1 MISPWNRDKTVDIDE
16 VYVELSFLRDERKPT
31 GTTKEKLNDYCQIF
45 ESRGS
50 HLTPKRIL
58 VYGRPGIGKS
68 TFTKKLAVD
77 WSRGE
82 KENLKEFNVLLL
94 VKLRDVCD
102 EKDHC
107 SMIKKAELLS
117 GDDPE
122 VFYQLYNH
130 ILEHQQKVLLV
141 LDGFDEYS
149 GGKSS
154 PVHEIWRGTRLRDCT
169 VLVTSR
175 PTKRTDQLRRHSHV
189 QFELNGFDSGD
200 KIKDFVRKF
209 LSDQKDIDNFV
220 TYLNKQNL
228 RDFAEIPLLL
238 LMLCQTW
245 KTMSHHE
252 LPTSHSDLYE
262 RFIQTLFDHLSAK
275 DDENEEFSSIDEYK
289 DDLSKVGKLAFE
301 ALLEDCLYLKLN
313 HLPKDIHIEKFIAVG
328 FFQISKLSSSH
339 RPEEVVLFL
348 HKTIQEFLS
357 ARYIVQ
363 ELRTAEKGDRTC
375 LSKVDS
381 FQKVKKIVEVLKFV
395 CGLSSEV
402 AGAVLGHLRIIGEKE
417 GLREISFTETPS
429 VEDLSEE
436 QNEFRIIS
444 LDCVLSCPASK
455 RQTVYSAFLHC
466 VKCVLVVDPVKQL
479 PIVARE
485 HVLKFS
491 DLPEPS
497 YLFFDK
503 ADKMTSD
510 DVFSLLRDLETVVVT
525 CYGDTKAV
533 REEYTDLKEH
543 VNDYFLKKEA
553 QQMILYLTDI
563 RKVSKVLRN
572 IGLLRVLTSA
582 TLRPPHQKPV
592 DHLSEGKDNR
602 SSLSENRAHEEKKH
616 SLSFV
621 SHIELWGGV
630 DEELSVLKCA
640 VSFVNKPRAIDIY
653 QCPEG
658 SDDRDDLIQ
667 SIAFTDN
674 LYDLKLKVNDN
685 VVAGIVKSLHQA
697 PKLRYVNLSG
707 NNLHG
712 SVSDFTENLQLLT
725 QLTILGLRDV
735 HFRDEDCM
743 LLAKS
748 LQYLCWLRALNLSDN
763 PLGQGIRELAKHLI
777 DVPHLTYLQLLNT
790 QMGKEEVE
798 AVACSLQ
805 SISKLK
811 VLDLSSNPLC
821 QGTIELSKHLNSV
834 PHLTQLELKAT
845 QMGEDEVTAVARAL
859 KGLPAL
865 KLLNLSCNPL
875 GRGVCE
881 LTLHLSSIPHL
892 GELSLEG
899 IKMTEEDARKL
910 RKAAQDGGFD
920 VFVDCP
926 VSLSI
931 FILFV

>member
-1 MISPWNRDKTVDIDE
+1 MDIDE

-31 GTTKEKLNDYCQIF
+31 GTTKEKLNNYCQIF

-82 KENLKEFNVLLL
+82 KENLNEFNVLLL
-94 VKLRDVCD
+94 VKLRDVFY
-102 EKDHC
+102 EKDLC
-107 SMIKKAELLS
+107 SMIKKAELLP

-122 VFYQLYNH
+122 VFNQLYNH
-130 ILEHQQKVLLV
+130 ILAHQQKVLLV

-149 GGKSS
+149 GDKSS

-169 VLVTSR
+169 VLVTTR

-200 KIKDFVRKF
+200 KIKAFIRKF
-209 LSDQKDIDNFV
+209 LSDQKDVDKFV
-220 TYLNKQNL
+220 TYLDKQNL

-245 KTMSHHE
+245 KTMSHQE

-275 DDENEEFSSIDEYK
+275 DDENEEFPSIDEYK
-289 DDLSKVGKLAFE
+289 DDLSKLGKLAFD

-313 HLPKDIHIEKFIAVG
+313 HLPKEIHIEKFITVG
-328 FFQISKLSSSH
+328 FFQISKLLSSI
-339 RPEEVVLFL
+339 RPEEVLLFL

-363 ELRTAEKGDRTC
+363 ELMTAEKGDRTC

-395 CGLSSEV
+395 CELSSEA
-402 AGAVLGHLRIIGEKE
+402 AGAVLSHLRIIGEKE
-417 GLREISFTETPS
+417 GLGEISFTETPS
-429 VEDLSEE
+429 VDELSEE
-436 QNEFRIIS
+436 QNEFRIIC
-444 LDCVLSCPASK
+444 LDCVLSCPASE

-466 VKCVLVVDPVKQL
+466 VKCVLVVDPIKQL
-479 PIVARE
+479 PIVAKE
-485 HVLKFS
+485 HVLKFF
-491 DLPEPS
+491 DLPEQS

-525 CYGDTKAV
+525 CFGDTKAV
-533 REEYTDLKEH
+533 REEHTDLKVH

-563 RKVSKVLRN
+563 RKVSKSLRN
-572 IGLLRVLTSA
+572 IELLRVLTSA
-582 TLRPPHQKPV
+582 TLPSHQKPV
-592 DHLSEGKDNR
+592 DHVSEKQGED
-602 SSLSENRAHEEKKH
+602 SALSENRAHQEKNH

-621 SHIELWGGV
+621 RHIQLRGGI

-640 VSFVNKPRAIDIY
+640 VSFVNKPRFIDIP
-653 QCPEG
+653 QCPKG
-658 SDDRDDLIQ
+658 NDDHDDLIQ
-667 SIAFTDN
+667 SIPFTDN
-674 LYDLKLKVNDN
+674 LYDLRLKVNDC

-697 PKLRYVNLSG
+697 PKLRYVTLSET
-707 NNLHG
+707 NLHG

-725 QLTILGLRDV
+725 LLTKLKLRDV

-748 LQYLCWLRALNLSDN
+748 LQYLRWLQELNLSDN
-763 PLGQGIRELAKHLI
+763 PLGQGIRELAKHLT
-777 DVPHLTYLQLLNT
+777 DVPHLTYLELWNT
-790 QMGKEEVE
+790 QMGKEEVA

-811 VLDLSSNPLC
+811 VLELSSNPLC

-834 PHLTQLELKAT
+834 PHLTQLELNAT
-845 QMGEDEVTAVARAL
+845 QMGEEEVTAVARAL

-881 LTLHLSSIPHL
+881 LTQHLGSIPHL
-892 GELSLEG
+892 GELRLEG
-899 IKMTEEDARKL
+899 IKMAEEDARKL

-920 VFVDCP
+920 VFLDCP

-931 FILFV
+931 FISFV